1 MSPPLSLTTL
11 FSVLSKFS
19 FSNLSHPLPLTC
31 TSFFSLW
38 PADRRLPALPGAP
51 LFRAFAEWGSGPHTG
66 WTGGPCCGGPGT
78 CATAQVTTPPSPLA
92 CRLRLI
98 HQAAPSFVFP
108 AGGQRPVLSPSCTL
122 RSLPVL
128 KVNVTMKFTP
138 PEVTKAVYQCWDELT
153 TTTEAGQATVCLTIH
168 KSSQDRLGEL
178 PPGRPDPYLP
188 EAPLPSPILR
198 AEWSQEPRS
207 HLHIHPTALLP
218 PSSHAQAFRFLLQD
232 TSEVCPLFHLAR
244 EQGFSIQPTLS
255 CVHGYSCSLPPTL
268 HWV

>member
-1 MSPPLSLTTL
+1 MA
-11 FSVLSKFS
+11 FQ
-19 FSNLSHPLPLTC
+19 
-31 TSFFSLW
+31 
-38 PADRRLPALPGAP
+38 DRRFFILTRVPAPTRLRTLSESVKVSMTEKPHRILVYELLKRTGKRRRLCILALLDVIEENTGTRP
-51 LFRAFAEWGSGPHTG
+51 ESIGLLSSEYHLFRAGLFAQRLGLEALGVP
-66 WTGGPCCGGPGT
+66 
-78 CATAQVTTPPSPLA
+78 ARTT
-92 CRLRLI
+92 
-98 HQAAPSFVFP
+98 
-108 AGGQRPVLSPSCTL
+108 
-122 RSLPVL
+122 LPVL

-188 EAPLPSPILR
+188 EAPLPSTILR

-207 HLHIHPTALLP
+207 HLHIRPTALLP